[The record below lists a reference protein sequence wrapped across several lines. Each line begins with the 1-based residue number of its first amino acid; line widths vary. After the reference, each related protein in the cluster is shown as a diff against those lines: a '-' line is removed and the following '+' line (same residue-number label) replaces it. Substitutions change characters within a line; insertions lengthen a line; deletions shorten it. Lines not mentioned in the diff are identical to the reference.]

1 MKQLNMMT
9 DEELAMEYMSGNN
22 YAFDQLL
29 SRYKAKVFN
38 YIFSMTKD
46 KLTSEDIFQD
56 VFVRIIVGL
65 KEGKYANKGV
75 FSYWVA
81 TITRNLLIDHFR
93 KDRIQAAD
101 LNETNDLTK
110 MHLPQLTDVS
120 AETTIVH
127 TQVKDSAVNLMNHL
141 PKLQREVVYMKFFE
155 DKSFKEIASLT
166 NVSINTS
173 LGRMRYAILNMRRM
187 ARKYDSL

>member
-1 MKQLNMMT
+1 MMT

-46 KLTSEDIFQD
+46 KLTAEDIFQD

-141 PKLQREVVYMKFFE
+141 PELQREVVYMKFFE

>member
-46 KLTSEDIFQD
+46 QLTAEDIFQD

-141 PKLQREVVYMKFFE
+141 PELQREVVYMKFFE

>member
-46 KLTSEDIFQD
+46 KLTAEDIFQD

-65 KEGKYANKGV
+65 KERKYANKGV

-141 PKLQREVVYMKFFE
+141 PELQREVVYMKFFE

>member
-46 KLTSEDIFQD
+46 KLTAEDIFQD

-65 KEGKYANKGV
+65 KEGKYASKGV

>member
-141 PKLQREVVYMKFFE
+141 PELQREVVYMKFFE

>member
-46 KLTSEDIFQD
+46 KLTAEDIFQD

-127 TQVKDSAVNLMNHL
+127 SQVKDSAVNLMNHL